1 VRQVKIAKNLA
12 KRLSKNEYMMNA
24 VMGQEDRY
32 DIALK
37 AFLRNDKD
45 NDVLKWFKRCC
56 KHADYMEC
64 YPLKTP

>member
-1 VRQVKIAKNLA
+1 
-12 KRLSKNEYMMNA
+12 MNA